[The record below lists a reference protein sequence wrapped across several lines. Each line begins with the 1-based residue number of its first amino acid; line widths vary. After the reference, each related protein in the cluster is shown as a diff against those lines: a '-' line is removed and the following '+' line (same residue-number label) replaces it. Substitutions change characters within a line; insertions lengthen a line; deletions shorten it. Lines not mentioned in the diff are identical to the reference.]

1 MPRRRLQQS
10 EEGCRGRIAPLAALP
25 VFWELRGR
33 RVIVAGGSAGA
44 AWKAELLAAAGAE
57 VHVFADEE
65 QMSEAM
71 RELPGSLEHR
81 PASRIIHHPRA
92 WTPDSFAGMA
102 LAIADCA
109 DETEA
114 EAFCHAADAMGVP
127 ANVIDRPAFC
137 RFRFGSI
144 VNRSPVIVSISTDGA
159 APILAQAIRRRIETL
174 LPLTLGAWTVIA
186 QKIRERLNERLLS
199 GPLRRVF
206 WEGFVDRALAGGKP
220 PEEGMAAA
228 LLDEADTL
236 AAEPSGGHLAFVGAH
251 PSDPELL
258 TLKAVRALQSADVI
272 FFDDDVAGGVLE
284 LARREAGRVPLAMG
298 GGGTPVLPDE
308 ALTLAVAGK
317 RVVRLCS
324 SDLVDPTCE
333 AAQAG
338 WLRKRGVTVEAIP
351 GVATTGQ
358 EVGWFGA
365 NHNVAY
371 GALQLRA

>member
-228 LLDEADTL
+228 LLNEADTL

-298 GGGTPVLPDE
+298 RGGTPVLPDE

-371 GALQLRA
+371 GTLQLRA

>member
-1 MPRRRLQQS
+1 
-10 EEGCRGRIAPLAALP
+10 
-25 VFWELRGR
+25 
-33 RVIVAGGSAGA
+33 
-44 AWKAELLAAAGAE
+44 
-57 VHVFADEE
+57 
-65 QMSEAM
+65 
-71 RELPGSLEHR
+71 
-81 PASRIIHHPRA
+81 
-92 WTPDSFAGMA
+92 
-102 LAIADCA
+102 
-109 DETEA
+109 
-114 EAFCHAADAMGVP
+114 
-127 ANVIDRPAFC
+127 
-137 RFRFGSI
+137 
-144 VNRSPVIVSISTDGA
+144 
-159 APILAQAIRRRIETL
+159 
-174 LPLTLGAWTVIA
+174 
-186 QKIRERLNERLLS
+186 
-199 GPLRRVF
+199 
-206 WEGFVDRALAGGKP
+206 
-220 PEEGMAAA
+220 MAAA
-228 LLDEADTL
+228 LLNEADTL

-298 GGGTPVLPDE
+298 RGGTPVLPDE

-371 GALQLRA
+371 GTLQLRA